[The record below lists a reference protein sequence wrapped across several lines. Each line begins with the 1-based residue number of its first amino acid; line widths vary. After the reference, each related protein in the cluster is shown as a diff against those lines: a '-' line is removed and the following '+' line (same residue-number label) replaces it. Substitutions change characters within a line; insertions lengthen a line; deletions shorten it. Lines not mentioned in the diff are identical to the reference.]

1 MAIASEVLNAHAGL
15 VAISCYQGNRV
26 VVAPLG
32 HYLLK
37 SHRLTAEAIADYP
50 ISPLI
55 KQLRGV
61 P

>member
-1 MAIASEVLNAHAGL
+1 MPL
-15 VAISCYQGNRV
+15 VMRIWLLPVVIPCYQGQGV
-26 VVAPLG
+26 VITRLG
-32 HYLLK
+32 YHVLK